1 MSETKASASA
11 VRVRVLLRA
20 QQRRRHVPFPA
31 ARALRG
37 GEQARRGPE
46 GRGRARAEV
55 RDQRGFVRWTQEAK
69 AAQAEVIYRR

>member
-1 MSETKASASA
+1 M
-11 VRVRVLLRA
+11 LRA

-37 GEQARRGPE
+37 RGAGTARPE